1 MKYSFFGTCFEDYD
15 FLENCIKSII
25 NQSIKA
31 HEIILIDSSRDNKI
45 YEYLKSII
53 NENETSFVYK
63 NKNLPRVKALN
74 YAISLSS
81 SDYLLRFDSRTRF
94 SKNYAEEAIKILTR
108 NNKKNLK
115 IGCVGGRQSAT
126 PANSSMLAKI
136 TSDLMD
142 RAYIFGNPPY
152 RKENYEGLVN
162 SVYLGCYPRE
172 ILRDIKFRE
181 EISLI
186 SEDSQLCQ
194 DIKSQGFYIYKSK
207 KVISSYICRDNIF
220 SFFKLLRTY
229 GRCRARTII
238 STKTIHDK
246 KKFII
251 IFFIAIIFPI
261 LAFYFAGENII
272 FALTIIFLIPFIYN
286 IYYEL
291 INYGFKKVYYIP
303 FLGLISQLHWGL
315 GFIETSLLYKL
326 IKDKKSN
333 YLK

>member
-31 HEIILIDSSRDNKI
+31 HEIILIDSSKNNKI
-45 YEYLKSII
+45 FEYLKSLID
-53 NENETSFVYK
+53 ENETSIIYK

-94 SKNYAEEAIKILTR
+94 SKNYAEEAIKILT
-108 NNKKNLK
+108 KKNRKYLK
-115 IGCVGGRQSAT
+115 IGCVGGRQSAS
-126 PANSSMLAKI
+126 PANSSINAMI
-136 TSDLMD
+136 TSYLMD

-152 RKENYEGLVN
+152 RRKNYEGLAN
-162 SVYLGCYPRE
+162 SVYLGCFPRE
-172 ILRDIKFRE
+172 ILMNIKYRE

-186 SEDSQLCQ
+186 SEDTQLCH
-194 DIKSQGFYIYKSK
+194 DIKSKGFNIYKSK
-207 KVISSYICRDNIF
+207 KIISSYICRENIF
-220 SFFKLLRTY
+220 SFFKLFRTY

-238 STKTIHDK
+238 STRTIHDK
-246 KKFII
+246 KKFIV
-251 IFFIAIIFPI
+251 IFLITIIFPL
-261 LAFYFAGENII
+261 LAFYFAGGNII

-286 IYYEL
+286 IYHEL
-291 INYGFKKVYYIP
+291 INYGINKVIYIP
-303 FLGLISQLHWGL
+303 FLALISQLHWGL
-315 GFIETSLLYKL
+315 GLIETILFYQFTKN
-326 IKDKKSN
+326 KKSN